1 MYALGKIHYTDKI
14 HHHGYNRFYEDYLNK
29 YRKKKFNF
37 LEIGMDYGE
46 SMKLWRDYFKN
57 ANIFGLEIQQ
67 EYKDERINVVKGDQS
82 NIIDLKNLVKI
93 TKKCDVILDDGSHVP
108 EHQLISFNYLFEKCL
123 SEGGVYI
130 IEDIETSYWKKGNLY
145 GYPINSGPNS
155 SNNIVNIFK
164 EILPI
169 VNREFL
175 VKSEKEKLY
184 NNKYINNYALDN
196 ISSLNFG
203 MNCIIIKKMSKFEKN
218 KFFDRSYRF
227 KKFL

>member
-82 NIIDLKNLVKI
+82 NLTDLKNLVKI

-155 SNNIVNIFK
+155 NNNIVNIFK

-175 VKSEKEKLY
+175 VESEKEKLY
-184 NNKYINNYALDN
+184 NNKYINKFALDN
-196 ISSLNFG
+196 ISSINFG

>member
-67 EYKDERINVVKGDQS
+67 EYKDERIMVVKGDQS
-82 NIIDLKNLVKI
+82 NLTDLKNLVKI

-155 SNNIVNIFK
+155 NNNIVNIFK

-175 VKSEKEKLY
+175 VESEKEKLY
-184 NNKYINNYALDN
+184 NKYINNYALDN
-196 ISSLNFG
+196 ISSINFG

-218 KFFDRSYRF
+218 KFFNRSYRF

>member
-82 NIIDLKNLVKI
+82 NLTDLKNLVKI

-155 SNNIVNIFK
+155 NNNIVNIFK

-175 VKSEKEKLY
+175 VESEKEKLY
-184 NNKYINNYALDN
+184 NKYINNYALDN

>member
-82 NIIDLKNLVKI
+82 NLTDLKNLVKI

-155 SNNIVNIFK
+155 NNNIVNIFK

-175 VKSEKEKLY
+175 VESEKEKLY